1 MKGPL
6 AGVSKTV
13 YCVAA
18 TGVTP
23 INDATALISTRYDD
37 GVTYDGDTGE
47 LVAISDGVY
56 ALSINAMQTAA
67 FSSDDSTPVWDGT
80 ALSILMQMPADVGGE
95 GAMAPLT
102 TLFIPTGTDFDDFRK
117 IGITGSVMSGLAEGS
132 NLKMYLKHDATESFP
147 FVVNFSFIKVTDS
160 PTDLS

>member
-23 INDATALISTRYDD
+23 VNDTTALISTRYDD
-37 GVTYDGDTGE
+37 EVTYDGDTG
-47 LVAISDGVY
+47 LFTANSDGVY
-56 ALSINAMQTAA
+56 ALSVNAMQTAA
-67 FSSDDSTPVWDGT
+67 FGSDDSTPVWDGS
-80 ALSILMQMPADVGGE
+80 ALAILMQMPADVGGE
-95 GAMAPLT
+95 GAMAPLA
-102 TLFIPTGTDFDDFRK
+102 TLFIPATTDFDDFRK
-117 IGITGSVMSGLAEGS
+117 VGLTGSVMSGLAAGS
-132 NLKMYLKHDATESFP
+132 TMKVYLKHDATESFP

-160 PTDLS
+160 PSELV